1 MAKLNKGEVM
11 QAAGLIKAL
20 THLVDKADDEGVT
33 RAYRALH
40 ENMKRWAE
48 KNDHGDII
56 VYGGDT

>member
-1 MAKLNKGEVM
+1 MAKLTKGEVM
-11 QAAGLIKAL
+11 QGAGLIKAL
-20 THLVDKADDEGVT
+20 THLVEKTEDEGMN

-48 KNDHGDII
+48 ANDHGDIV